1 MSDTPFRASFTS
13 RFDRRGFLQ
22 LSALFG
28 AGVALAACAPGGT
41 TTTGAPS
48 AVARRGGTITV
59 GMPNPTGPVDPVTMT
74 DIGAV
79 DTVLVAA
86 EYLTFPKADGT
97 LEGRLATEWTAQDA
111 RTWVF
116 KLRPGVTFHDGS
128 PMTADDVVATFDR
141 ITDPHGGSAGL
152 QSLGGILSP
161 GGTTKVD
168 DHTIRFKLD
177 RGYAEFPYLVS
188 AFAYNTAIL
197 PKSYRT
203 GDFVKGGIGTG
214 PYVLTS
220 YQPNGRAQFKRN
232 EKYWN
237 SDAAYLDTVTVQYF
251 SDSNAQVLAI
261 QTGEVDLVPSVEPSA
276 LRTLKGAANLVQQQA
291 QSASFQTLQMRT
303 DIKPFDDKR
312 VRQALAL
319 SLDRTQLMTALMDN
333 KATLGNDHLFAP
345 TFPSANQIA
354 AQVEQRKRDV
364 AQAKRLLADA
374 GHPNGLQVTLT
385 TARIFECVD
394 HATLVKDMAK
404 EAGFDIALNIM
415 TAEQYFASGDNSPWL
430 TVPLGITN
438 WGSRGSAS
446 QILEAIIVSG
456 APYNSAHYS
465 NRALD
470 ELIAQYDNTTDPAAR
485 TKVGASIA
493 QVLHDD
499 VPNCVSYFKNQV
511 RVSAPKVGGVP
522 AGPGDFPDF
531 TKVFVTA

>member
-1 MSDTPFRASFTS
+1 MTDNPFAPLAEC
-13 RFDRRGFLQ
+13 FDRRGFLQ
-22 LSALFG
+22 LTALLG
-28 AGVALAACAPGGT
+28 AGVALAGCAPSGT
-41 TTTGAPS
+41 TSTAAQPT
-48 AVARRGGTITV
+48 VARRGGALTV
-59 GMPNPTGPVDPVTMT
+59 GMPTPSGPVDPVTMT

-86 EYLTFPKADGT
+86 EYLTFPKADGS
-97 LEGRLATEWTAQDA
+97 LEGRLATDWKSEDA

-116 KLRPGVTFHDGS
+116 KLRQGVTFHDGS
-128 PMTADDVVATFDR
+128 PLTADDVVATFDR

-177 RGYAEFPYLVS
+177 RGYADFPYLVS
-188 AFAYNTAIL
+188 AFAYNTAIM
-197 PKSYRT
+197 PRNYHV
-203 GDFVKGGIGTG
+203 GDFIKGGIGTG

-237 SDAAYLDTVTVQYF
+237 TDAAYLDTLTVQYF
-251 SDSNAQVLAI
+251 SDTNAQMLAI
-261 QTGEVDLVPSVEPSA
+261 QSGKIDLVPSVEPSA
-276 LRTLKGAANLVQQQA
+276 LRTLKGASNLIQQEA
-291 QSASFQTLQMRT
+291 QSASFQTVQMRT
-303 DIKPFDDKR
+303 DIKPFNDKR

-319 SLDRTQLMTALMDN
+319 SLDRPQLVNALMDN

-345 TFPSANQIA
+345 TFTSADQIA
-354 AQVEQRKRDV
+354 APVEQRKRDL
-364 AQAKRLLADA
+364 AQAKQLLADA
-374 GHPNGLQVTLT
+374 GYPGGLKVTLT
-385 TARIFECVD
+385 TARVFECVD

-404 EAGFDIALNIM
+404 EAGFDIALDIM
-415 TAEQYFASGDNSPWL
+415 TPEQYFASGDNSPWL

-446 QILEAIIVSG
+446 QVLEAIAVSA

-465 NRALD
+465 NQALD
-470 ELIAQYDNTTDPAAR
+470 DLIARYDNETDPAAR
-485 TKVGASIA
+485 IKVGTSIA
-493 QVLHDD
+493 QLLHDE

-511 RVSAPKVGGVP
+511 RVSAQHLGGVP